1 MKKTIII
8 VSVILL
14 FLTIMFFLVY
24 DKKIETKNNNI
35 SVVLETEEGN
45 LESNTF
51 PNKDEY
57 EFDRIECDNTK
68 NTINTSFN
76 EETWKLNLNIE
87 DERVDGKF
95 NCKIHFKENIRPNP
109 PVLGKSMVPV
119 YYDEEESVWKVA
131 DKENKSTEHKWYDY
145 NKSMWANSV
154 TYDHTKLI
162 DLSSKNNDV
171 TFSGPSYNGDGI
183 NFDGV
188 DDHIDVGYEN
198 YDFNNQLTVIA
209 RFKTEEYSSTG
220 GVIVDNYGHEGG
232 VATGFEFFVGA
243 TGRVVLQ
250 FFNVENGTNARVSV
264 ASEITELNTW
274 YTAVGTYDG
283 QTMKIYLNGELVNEK
298 VLTPDEMNGINSS
311 QNIWLG
317 ANPYIG
323 GKHLYNGTVSDVIL
337 INDVLT
343 ESEIKENYSGEV
355 NYKENDKTLF
365 AYDLQGYEG
374 REVGSTVPMEMIE
387 TMQVWI
393 PRYKY
398 KIYNFNS
405 AGENITKF
413 SPTEIKFEKGTN
425 TTGKIT
431 CVDNIQG
438 EDGDGTSETCTLNG
452 EECTDNLCNGV
463 YYTHPAFTFGDKELE
478 GIWVGKFEASA
489 EENTECYKTPSAANC
504 NKIIQLKTVPDVIS
518 VGAMN
523 MSNMFDS
530 IKQMNST
537 NNVYGFTKNEDVH
550 MIKLKEWGAVTLF
563 SRSNYGTVVNG
574 VINHVYKNNSSSH
587 YTGRSGGVLNETSN
601 ASGTYKYN
609 EIGTGTKASTTYNIY
624 GIYDM
629 VGGSWEAVMAN
640 MVGPDGKTRM
650 SGFDSNNGNSG
661 YSGLAYD
668 SGTYTEITGK
678 NYPEDKYIDMYS
690 YGTAS
695 DLKRGKL
702 GHGDRENPSN
712 MTVYA
717 EYPWLL
723 KGGMYST
730 ASVYLNGAGV
740 FSGSSISLVRST
752 RIVITN

>member
-1 MKKTIII
+1 MKKVIII
-8 VSVILL
+8 IIIFSLVFIS
-14 FLTIMFFLVY
+14 FFVFNK
-24 DKKIETKNNNI
+24 DEKIENKNI
-35 SVVLETEEGN
+35 SVILETEEGN
-45 LESNTF
+45 IESNTF
-51 PNKDEY
+51 PSKEDYEY
-57 EFDRIECDNTK
+57 LSTECK
-68 NTINTSFN
+68 NTSDNINTTFN
-76 EETWKLNLNIE
+76 EDTWRLNLNIE
-87 DERVDGKF
+87 DEHIDGKF
-95 NCKIHFKENIRPNP
+95 NCTVHFKENIRPNP

-145 NKSMWANSV
+145 EEKMWANSV
-154 TYDHTKLI
+154 TYDHTKIL
-162 DLSSKNNDV
+162 DLSGKNN
-171 TFSGPSYNGDGI
+171 TGEIYSATYTNEGMY
-183 NFDGV
+183 FDGV
-188 DDHIDVGYEN
+188 DDHVDVGYAN

-209 RFKTEEYSSTG
+209 RFKTEEYSPTG
-220 GVIVDNYGHEGG
+220 GVIVDNYIHTDG
-232 VATGFEFFVGA
+232 VATGFELFVGS
-243 TGRVVLQ
+243 TGRIVLQ
-250 FFNVENGTNARVSV
+250 FFNKENGTNVRVSV
-264 ASEITELNTW
+264 SSEITELNTW

-283 QTMKIYLNGELVNEK
+283 STMKVYVDGELKGEK
-298 VLTPDEMNGINSS
+298 KLTPEEMNGINSRS
-311 QNIWLG
+311 SIWLG
-317 ANPYIG
+317 ANPYDG
-323 GKHLYNGTVSDVIL
+323 GMHLYNGTVSDAVV

-343 ESEIKENYSGEV
+343 EEEIKENYSREV

-374 REVGSTVPMEMIE
+374 REAGSIVPMEMIE

-398 KIYNFNS
+398 KVYNYNS
-405 AGENITKF
+405 AGENKTKF
-413 SPTEIKFEKGTN
+413 SVTELKFEKGTN
-425 TTGKIT
+425 TTGKIK

-438 EDGDGTSETCTLNG
+438 EDGNGTSETCTLNG

-489 EENTECYKTPSAANC
+489 EENSECYKTPSAANC